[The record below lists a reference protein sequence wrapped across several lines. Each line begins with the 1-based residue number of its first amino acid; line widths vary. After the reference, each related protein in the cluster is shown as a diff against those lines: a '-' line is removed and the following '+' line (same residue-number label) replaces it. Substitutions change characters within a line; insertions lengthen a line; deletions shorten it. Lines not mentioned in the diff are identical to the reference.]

1 LKTGYFGHGLG
12 KTQLNAIDPAYD
24 LAETIL
30 SFGLSPEE
38 EGRLIRR
45 YVEYSG
51 DAGVGQRLFINKLLA
66 GLWTIQS
73 TQEHLFGV
81 MQAAERQQELH
92 RRFLGAWNFLT
103 VQSARFCGA
112 RCRPSERVRWHPPL
126 IMLDIDGV
134 VDRRL
139 FGYPCTTAAGMEAL
153 SLLATRG
160 CCVALNTARS
170 AAEVRD
176 YCQAYGL
183 AGGVAE
189 HGAYLWDAVAQ
200 CGQPLIDQETMAQLD
215 ELREHLRRIPGVFLD
230 DRHQYSIRAF
240 MFEQQPRSLLLR
252 LLNSVRSF
260 SVGPGAP
267 IPLPTLVMNHLITTL
282 RLDRLSFHHTM
293 IDTAI
298 LAKDTDKGTGLTAL
312 RDKVL
317 APDAE
322 TIAIG
327 DTEAD
332 LPMFR
337 AATRSYAPA
346 QISCRRQARL
356 LGCVLSRY
364 RYQRGLLDIVRTL
377 VDCEAGGEPI
387 EKASASEGETFFL
400 DLLRAA
406 DHLNAWA
413 LVRALFD
420 RATFRIFV
428 R

>member
-1 LKTGYFGHGLG
+1 
-12 KTQLNAIDPAYD
+12 
-24 LAETIL
+24 
-30 SFGLSPEE
+30 
-38 EGRLIRR
+38 
-45 YVEYSG
+45 
-51 DAGVGQRLFINKLLA
+51 
-66 GLWTIQS
+66 
-73 TQEHLFGV
+73 
-81 MQAAERQQELH
+81 
-92 RRFLGAWNFLT
+92 
-103 VQSARFCGA
+103 
-112 RCRPSERVRWHPPL
+112 
-126 IMLDIDGV
+126 MLDIDGV

-176 YCQAYGL
+176 YCQAYCL

-240 MFEQQPRSLLLR
+240 MFEKQPRNLLLR

-260 SVGPGAP
+260 SVGLGAP
-267 IPLPTLVMNHLITTL
+267 IPLPTLVVNHLITTL

-298 LAKDTDKGTGLTAL
+298 VAKDTDKGTGLTAL

>member
-1 LKTGYFGHGLG
+1 
-12 KTQLNAIDPAYD
+12 
-24 LAETIL
+24 
-30 SFGLSPEE
+30 
-38 EGRLIRR
+38 
-45 YVEYSG
+45 
-51 DAGVGQRLFINKLLA
+51 
-66 GLWTIQS
+66 
-73 TQEHLFGV
+73 
-81 MQAAERQQELH
+81 
-92 RRFLGAWNFLT
+92 
-103 VQSARFCGA
+103 
-112 RCRPSERVRWHPPL
+112 
-126 IMLDIDGV
+126 
-134 VDRRL
+134 
-139 FGYPCTTAAGMEAL
+139 
-153 SLLATRG
+153 
-160 CCVALNTARS
+160 
-170 AAEVRD
+170 
-176 YCQAYGL
+176 
-183 AGGVAE
+183 VAE